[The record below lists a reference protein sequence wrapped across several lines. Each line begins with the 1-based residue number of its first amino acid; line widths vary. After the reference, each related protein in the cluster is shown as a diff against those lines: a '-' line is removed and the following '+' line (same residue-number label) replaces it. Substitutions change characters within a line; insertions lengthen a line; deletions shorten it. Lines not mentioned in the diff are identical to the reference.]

1 MASLVLVHHSIDTLT
16 LVNLSSLYDPLHVHR
31 ALIWRRL
38 FEWQKMATG
47 HPVVASSL
55 TKQFGSLE
63 QVCSSVK
70 QVFGAPCTKPWRL
83 TCYRSRRNRPAT
95 ATSLRTTPP
104 ILRRWLAPPGPR
116 PLSPTAIS
124 RYSIIHSFEKKNKWI
139 RCCVAKIQLKLLY
152 FFLVFDAAER
162 IRRQRIER
170 FVERQFQFVAPAAVG
185 SSAAAASGLRA
196 SSAAAA
202 DGARRWEPIGSFGQF
217 AVAALTQRRQ
227 HTGRR
232 QRQGTGTRQSSI
244 AQVTHPSR
252 WVMDVPL
259 QLIVIE
265 SKCN

>member
-1 MASLVLVHHSIDTLT
+1 MASLVLVHHFIDTLT

-31 ALIWRRL
+31 ALILRRL

-124 RYSIIHSFEKKNKWI
+124 RYSIIHSFEKKNWI
-139 RCCVAKIQLKLLY
+139 RCCVAKIQLNLI
-152 FFLVFDAAER
+152 FLKKFLT
-162 IRRQRIER
+162 Q
-170 FVERQFQFVAPAAVG
+170 PNG
-185 SSAAAASGLRA
+185 SAGKESNVL
-196 SSAAAA
+196 
-202 DGARRWEPIGSFGQF
+202 WNGSFNLLHQ
-217 AVAALTQRRQ
+217 Q
-227 HTGRR
+227 
-232 QRQGTGTRQSSI
+232 QS
-244 AQVTHPSR
+244 AHPQQPHPAYGP
-252 WVMDVPL
+252 PL
-259 QLIVIE
+259 QPLQTVRDDE
-265 SKCN
+265 NQSVRSDNSLSLRSRKGGSTPAGVNGKGRGHVSHRSHR

>member
-1 MASLVLVHHSIDTLT
+1 MASLVLVHHFIDTLT

-31 ALIWRRL
+31 TLIRRRL

-124 RYSIIHSFEKKNKWI
+124 RYSIIHSFEKKNWI
-139 RCCVAKIQLKLLY
+139 KCCVAKIQLI
-152 FFLVFDAAER
+152 FFFFVSFWRSRTDPPAKNRTFCGTAVSICCTSSSRLIRSSR
-162 IRRQRIER
+162 IRLTGLLCSRCRRCATMRTNR
-170 FVERQFQFVAPAAVG
+170 FVRTIRCRCAHAK
-185 SSAAAASGLRA
+185 AAAHRPASTAR
-196 SSAAAA
+196 
-202 DGARRWEPIGSFGQF
+202 DGDTSVIDR
-217 AVAALTQRRQ
+217 
-227 HTGRR
+227 TGN
-232 QRQGTGTRQSSI
+232 TS
-244 AQVTHPSR
+244 VTMSHGRSPPVDCY
-252 WVMDVPL
+252 WIKM
-259 QLIVIE
+259 
-265 SKCN
+265 